1 MESATDS
8 MPSVTM
14 NGGIFVRDT
23 KIPLMSPATVAAA
36 RAPIV
41 PPTMPKSERKKTIA
55 EIDMATREPTA
66 RSNPP
71 PMTTKAWPK
80 DTRPKAAALA
90 MTRIRFVGLMKTP
103 CEMTV
108 AMTRTATSRKSWL

>member
-1 MESATDS
+1 M
-8 MPSVTM
+8 
-14 NGGIFVRDT
+14 R
-23 KIPLMSPATVAAA
+23 PATVAEA

-55 EIDMATREPTA
+55 EIDMATSEPTA
-66 RSNPP
+66 RSKPP

-80 DTRPKAAALA
+80 DTSPNAAALA
-90 MTRIRFVGLMKTP
+90 VTTIRFAGLMNTP

-108 AMTRTATSRKSWL
+108 AMTRTATKRKS

>member
-1 MESATDS
+1 MESATDN

-66 RSNPP
+66 RSNSS
-71 PMTTKAWPK
+71 A
-80 DTRPKAAALA
+80 DDDQGLA
-90 MTRIRFVGLMKTP
+90 EGHEAKGGG
-103 CEMTV
+103 
-108 AMTRTATSRKSWL
+108 AGDDQKSDSWV